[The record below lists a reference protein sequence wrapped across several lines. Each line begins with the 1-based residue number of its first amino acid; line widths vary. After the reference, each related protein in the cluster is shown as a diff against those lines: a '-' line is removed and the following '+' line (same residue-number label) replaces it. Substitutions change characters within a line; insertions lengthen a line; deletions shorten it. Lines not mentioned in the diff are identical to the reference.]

1 MLVKLSMKGSI
12 TSHNWHQIHYFLV
25 RQMLLEDRQHHYTV
39 EVITKTILKNIFSI
53 GQFMKYPKMAPK
65 WCEFLTIRFRQIIC
79 DALRTSGIDISGL
92 SDPLGASDLEI
103 KDFPD
108 MSGNGKLSSD
118 VSADDISLKFPF
130 GNTSNSRDFSQL
142 TQKDKAFSFT
152 DLLTPYK
159 AVPQVNL
166 KPGHPGERILNLEFL
181 VLSPNSKN
189 TDILFE
195 DPRRI
200 E

>member
-1 MLVKLSMKGSI
+1 MTIFLEPI
-12 TSHNWHQIHYFLV
+12 TNHVTQALN
-25 RQMLLEDRQHHYTV
+25 ERQHNKPQLAPDSLFSGSSDALRRSTASLYSRSDNKDDFEKYFFNRLVTWNGPNDHV
-39 EVITKTILKNIFSI
+39 SDNI
-53 GQFMKYPKMAPK
+53 
-65 WCEFLTIRFRQIIC
+65 FRQIIC
-79 DALRTSGIDISGL
+79 EALRTSGIDISGL

-159 AVPQVNL
+159 AVPQVN
-166 KPGHPGERILNLEFL
+166 I
-181 VLSPNSKN
+181 
-189 TDILFE
+189 IFE
-195 DPRRI
+195 EPC
-200 E
+200 

>member
-1 MLVKLSMKGSI
+1 MTIFLEPI
-12 TSHNWHQIHYFLV
+12 TNHVTQALN
-25 RQMLLEDRQHHYTV
+25 ERQHN
-39 EVITKTILKNIFSI
+39 KPQLAPDSLFS
-53 GQFMKYPKMAPK
+53 GSSDALRRSTASLYSRSDNKDDFEKY
-65 WCEFLTIRFRQIIC
+65 FFNRQIIC

-159 AVPQVNL
+159 AVPQVN
-166 KPGHPGERILNLEFL
+166 I
-181 VLSPNSKN
+181 
-189 TDILFE
+189 IFE
-195 DPRRI
+195 EPC
-200 E
+200 

>member
-1 MLVKLSMKGSI
+1 MAQMIMLV
-12 TSHNWHQIHYFLV
+12 T
-25 RQMLLEDRQHHYTV
+25 
-39 EVITKTILKNIFSI
+39 NI
-53 GQFMKYPKMAPK
+53 
-65 WCEFLTIRFRQIIC
+65 FRQIIC
-79 DALRTSGIDISGL
+79 EALHTSGIDISGL

-159 AVPQVNL
+159 AVPQVN
-166 KPGHPGERILNLEFL
+166 I
-181 VLSPNSKN
+181 
-189 TDILFE
+189 IFE
-195 DPRRI
+195 EPA
-200 E
+200 